1 MNAVDVHDGQSDQAL
16 TDRLQSI
23 IDLQNAADNMTLC
36 DRLQRMISSHTDV
49 IPPYP
54 DYITQNAHDL
64 REIAQNFNFNLC
76 DVLQSIL
83 NDHSRRLRQNI
94 VQNGGVLTDTSS
106 ASSIGSRVCPISS
119 GKMHLCL

>member
-49 IPPYP
+49 IPH
-54 DYITQNAHDL
+54 ILIIL
-64 REIAQNFNFNLC
+64 RKMLTICEKSHRTL
-76 DVLQSIL
+76 IL
-83 NDHSRRLRQNI
+83 ICVMCCR
-94 VQNGGVLTDTSS
+94 
-106 ASSIGSRVCPISS
+106 AY
-119 GKMHLCL
+119 